1 MSPMQDMKDRR
12 GKCIFYGSLLQ
23 ETGGLTPMVPVLGC
37 GHFGVKVKMHYF
49 FEKSSYVLLAIM

>member
-1 MSPMQDMKDRR
+1 MESSTK
-12 GKCIFYGSLLQ
+12 IVNFV
-23 ETGGLTPMVPVLGC
+23 TPWGEVPVLGC